1 MSINSLLGSFYF
13 TADHRMVL
21 RSLVKSTEKNL
32 DCGMDWAEFEAFED
46 FELAS
51 KRWPEMWRRRL
62 DVNDNTGSAGNDCS
76 SSMSTTGDLLR

>member
-21 RSLVKSTEKNL
+21 RSLVKSSDKNL
-32 DCGMDWAEFEAFED
+32 DGVMDWGEFEAFGD
-46 FELAS
+46 FELAF

-62 DVNDNTGSAGNDCS
+62 DVNDNTSAGKDCS
-76 SSMSTTGDLLR
+76 SSMSTTSDLLR